1 MNYFRLFPFSS
12 YISREQTY
20 IIRKVIYMSNTSLL
34 TVTVVVQDQKDVIE
48 TTLTSLYECADIP
61 FELFVIDDASSDG
74 SDEVIQSVL
83 DYYQHE
89 QTFYYEHEQQS
100 GRGYALNEAL
110 IQSSGSLFWAPETI
124 QKVDEFQLRENL
136 ERLKDTPG
144 AGLLQRHGL
153 PSDLSGWIDLIK
165 RNQWP
170 TDEAFIWNL
179 QHIPAAKRYFNPFLN
194 AYCGMDLAARLRD
207 SSFLQSEEPWS
218 RPSPMGKIQA
228 PTLTLQQEMY
238 TTLLREIKTA
248 GNTRNQIL
256 KAIQSLENGSRPL
269 SERDFDIE
277 LLNEAVAMK
286 EDGRF
291 NAALEK
297 IEQVLDDQP
306 SHPAAKQLKIQL
318 LEKKRRFVE
327 ASELKHEINKEEVS
341 EQKKET
347 GETTARES
355 RPTEKE
361 KQQDA
366 DISLI
371 VPTAI
376 HGKSA
381 LEHCLLSVSEY
392 CDPSEI
398 QLIVI
403 DNASLDDTHDYLE
416 ELQKKEFLRC
426 KVITNKQNRGFAA
439 SINQGLEL
447 ADTPYACI
455 VHNDVEFTSNAPG
468 QLKKIMEAHPDYA
481 LVGPA
486 TDKTLNPD
494 QAVQNIDAASSGLVP
509 AEYIDSFCMMMR
521 TDTGLRMDE
530 AYELAFFEDIDLCFQ
545 ARSAGYKVGI
555 ASHIEVIHHLGT
567 TTFPLD
573 LDTESKQYWKNVACF
588 NDKWEIEKF
597 SEEELKSLSNF
608 DQLLALDELVNPLFP
623 EEEIKT
629 QFERLFT
636 DEMRTEI
643 YNTEHDP
650 ATLCQLVHL
659 FMVMNK
665 REVMRRFEDRLE
677 GIELPATLIY
687 QLVRFYFNRNIYSRC
702 MHYLSQLN
710 PPNES
715 LRADLYRLAIHIE
728 NKDFEEAIP
737 MLRHLLDQ
745 APANPTLYKL
755 AGDIHK
761 FNGNE
766 EEGDA
771 FHKLAKQIN
780 PFKFD
785 ETTTDAFGF
794 KS

>member
-1 MNYFRLFPFSS
+1 MPNTS
-12 YISREQTY
+12 
-20 IIRKVIYMSNTSLL
+20 TSLL
-34 TVTVVVQDQKDVIE
+34 TVTIVVQDQKDVIE
-48 TTLTSLYECADIP
+48 TTLTSLYECTDIS

-89 QTFYYEHEQQS
+89 QTFYYEHEQRA

-110 IQSSGSLFWAPETI
+110 VQSSGSFFWAPETI
-124 QKVDEFQLRENL
+124 QEIDEPLLADCLEQLGEAP
-136 ERLKDTPG
+136 E
-144 AGLLQRHGL
+144 AGMLQRHGL
-153 PSDLSGWIDLIK
+153 PSDLPGWIDLVN

-170 TDEAFIWNL
+170 TDGAFLWNL
-179 QHIPAAKRYFNPFLN
+179 QNVQGDKRYFNPFLN
-194 AYCGMDLAARLRD
+194 AYGSMDLAGRLVE
-207 SSFLQSEEPWS
+207 SSFLRSESPWS
-218 RPSPMGKIQA
+218 RPSPMEKIQA
-228 PTLTLQQEMY
+228 PTLPLRQELL
-238 TTLLREIKTA
+238 TTLLRGLKTA
-248 GNTRNQIL
+248 GNERNQIL
-256 KAIQSLENGSRPL
+256 KALQSLETGSRPL
-269 SERDFDIE
+269 RERDFDIE

-297 IEQVLDDQP
+297 IEEVLDEQP

-327 ASELKHEINKEEVS
+327 ASELKHEISKTERKAEGQKEKS
-341 EQKKET
+341 EKEKRQAPQASPEGKKET
-347 GETTARES
+347 QR
-355 RPTEKE
+355 RDP
-361 KQQDA
+361 

-376 HGKSA
+376 HGKAA
-381 LEHCLLSVSEY
+381 LEHGLLSVSKH
-392 CDPSEI
+392 CDPGEI

-416 ELQKKEFLRC
+416 ELQEKDFLGC
-426 KVITNKQNRGFAA
+426 KVITNQQNRGFAA
-439 SINQGLEL
+439 SVNQGLEQ

-455 VHNDVEFTSNAPG
+455 VHNDVAFRSDAVG
-468 QLKKIMEAHPDYA
+468 QLKKIMEAHPGYA

-486 TDKTLNPD
+486 ADKTLNPD
-494 QAVQNIDAASSGLVP
+494 QAIRNIDSDSPGLMP

-555 ASHIEVIHHLGT
+555 ASHIEVTHHLGT

-573 LDTESKQYWKNVACF
+573 LDTESKQYWKNVAYF
-588 NDKWEIEKF
+588 NDKWGIEKF

-623 EEEIKT
+623 EEEVKT

-636 DEMRTEI
+636 DEMRTEL

-650 ATLCQLVHL
+650 GTLCQLVHL
-659 FMVMNK
+659 LMVMNK
-665 REVMRRFEDRLE
+665 RDVMRRFEDRLE
-677 GIELPATLIY
+677 DVELPATLIY

-702 MHYLSQLN
+702 THYLSQLE
-710 PPNES
+710 PQNES

-728 NKDFEEAIP
+728 NKNFEEAVP

-761 FNGNE
+761 FKGNE
-766 EEGDA
+766 EEGDS
-771 FHKLAKQIN
+771 FYRLAKQIN

-785 ETTTDAFGF
+785 ATPTDALGF
-794 KS
+794 ED